1 MELKPRKEGGD
12 GPLYVHFT
20 DAFKRRR
27 RISTGH
33 TDRRLAEVRALDI
46 MREHMVDNLPPEA
59 RAKLANSETLAGM
72 LAACY
77 EKRWRKQSN
86 TKGTRALT
94 RKISRERGH
103 WTWHT
108 ITYERLR
115 AYVEDDLKLEPSTR
129 NAYVSMIRTAMIEHR
144 RTHPD
149 LPLPEFPRWEVT
161 ARKDRYVTAEEEA
174 TIDTQLA
181 SLECAAEPGWSY
193 LRALVTLYIETGM
206 RCSEA
211 LSLTD
216 QKNVRRAGERLDA
229 LWLEH
234 GETKSGK
241 GRLIPLTSRGAGAL
255 GRVLAHPLHGTWDNV
270 KCGQMFRRVMH
281 ATKLEDI
288 TLHTLRHTCAS
299 RLVQAGVDLYQ
310 AALWLGHSHTAM
322 TERYAHLAPSHLRGA
337 RDALEKRRWDPE
349 SPATGDVLAG
359 IDLDPAEAR
368 RVLLEAL
375 AQRAGTSISRTD
387 CIKGRSPQPRGT

>member
-1 MELKPRKEGGD
+1 MELKPRKEGEG

-20 DAFKRRR
+20 DAFNRRR

-33 TDRRLAEVRALDI
+33 TDRKLAEVKALDI

-72 LAACY
+72 LLACY
-77 EKRWRKQSN
+77 EKVWRKQSN
-86 TKGTRALT
+86 TKGTKALSN
-94 RKISRERGH
+94 KIIRERGH
-103 WTWHT
+103 WTWTT

-115 AYVEDDLKLEPSTR
+115 AYVEDDLQLEPSTR
-129 NAYVSMIRTAMIEHR
+129 NAYVSMIRTAMVEHR

-149 LPLPEFPRWEVT
+149 LALPEFPRFKVT
-161 ARKDRYVTAEEEA
+161 ARKDRYVTADEEA
-174 TIDTQLA
+174 IIDAFIAGQ
-181 SLECAAEPGWSY
+181 ECEAEPGWSY

-211 LSLTD
+211 LGLRD
-216 QKNVRRAGERLDA
+216 PANIRRGTGGRLESI
-229 LWLEH
+229 WLEH
-234 GETKSGK
+234 GETKSGA
-241 GRLIPLTSRGAGAL
+241 GRLIPLTTRAAEAL
-255 GRVLAHPLHGTWDNV
+255 GRVLTHPRHGTWDNV
-270 KCGQMFRRVMH
+270 KCGQMFRRVMR
-281 ATKLEDI
+281 ATGLEDI

-299 RLVQAGVDLYQ
+299 RLVQSGVDLYQ

-337 RDALEKRRWDPE
+337 LDALEKRKWDPE
-349 SPATGDVLAG
+349 SPHSGDVLAG

-368 RVLLEAL
+368 RLLQEVL
-375 AQRAGTSISRTD
+375 AQRASATPSALEPASDVTSD
-387 CIKGRSPQPRGT
+387 

>member
-1 MELKPRKEGGD
+1 MELKTRKEGGD

-20 DAFKRRR
+20 DAFNRRR

-33 TDRRLAEVRALDI
+33 SDHRLAEVKALDI
-46 MREHMVDNLPPEA
+46 MREHMVDSLPLEA

-72 LAACY
+72 LRACY
-77 EKRWRKQSN
+77 EKVWRKQSN
-86 TKGTRALT
+86 TKGTKALSN
-94 RKISRERGH
+94 KIIRERGH
-103 WTWHT
+103 WTWTT

-115 AYVEDDLKLEPSTR
+115 EYVGDDLALEPSTR

-161 ARKDRYVTAEEEA
+161 ARKDRYVTADEEGI
-174 TIDTQLA
+174 IDAYITGQ
-181 SLECAAEPGWSY
+181 ECEAEPGWAY

-211 LSLTD
+211 LALAD
-216 QKNVRRAGERLDA
+216 PKNIRRSGGGKLDA
-229 LWLEH
+229 IWLEH
-234 GETKSGK
+234 GDTKSGK
-241 GRLIPLTSRGAGAL
+241 GRLIPLTTRGAEAL
-255 GRVLAHPLHGTWDNV
+255 TRVLAHPSHGKWDNIR
-270 KCGQMFRRVMH
+270 CGQMFRRVMR

-299 RLVQAGVDLYQ
+299 RLVQAGVNIYD
-310 AALWLGHSHTAM
+310 AAAWLGHSTVTM
-322 TERYAHLAPSHLRGA
+322 TERYAHLAPGHLRGA
-337 RDALEKRRWDPE
+337 LDALEKRKWDPE
-349 SPATGDVLAG
+349 SPHSGDVLAG

-368 RVLLEAL
+368 RMLLEVL
-375 AQRAGTSISRTD
+375 AQRSGASHSAVVPASDVTSD
-387 CIKGRSPQPRGT
+387 